1 MENALNLVLGKA
13 YHDQDRFR
21 YKSFVAGRRGEFLAL
36 IARTLRL
43 RDILQSW
50 SRVAR
55 QRGKKRDRVKLEY
68 LRHNA
73 RLVGARSFTFVTT
86 WNNRWVLLRVF
97 RAWEESLSTESA
109 PAPEI
114 RQLRLQPSV
123 APLSGN
129 LNRMRSGSL
138 YVTGQRNLASDGRM
152 QQGLAVGGNSNS
164 GLIYPMPQAKL
175 FTPEDRR
182 MTPQAKLSTPED
194 MRMTSMPQVKLFTPE
209 DMRMTPMPQVK
220 LFTPEDMNMTTPPRI
235 TLNPQARFAPQVFK
249 QGHIYSPN

>member
-1 MENALNLVLGKA
+1 MGP
-13 YHDQDRFR
+13 
-21 YKSFVAGRRGEFLAL
+21 S
-36 IARTLRL
+36 
-43 RDILQSW
+43 
-50 SRVAR
+50 
-55 QRGKKRDRVKLEY
+55 
-68 LRHNA
+68 
-73 RLVGARSFTFVTT
+73 
-86 WNNRWVLLRVF
+86 RVF

-129 LNRMRSGSL
+129 LI
-138 YVTGQRNLASDGRM
+138 TGCVRAPSMLRVSNLASDGRM